1 MSQSTINPAEIRAP
15 AHLTRAEKAAFRRYV
30 AALPARNE
38 AFPIGFADDL
48 ADFVK
53 ARSRIAWLER
63 MLRHETTSVP
73 RFATPAALRLSAQLN
88 AAVAVSQRLADRL
101 RANGAPTSD

>member
-1 MSQSTINPAEIRAP
+1 MSQPTLNPAEIRAP
-15 AHLTRAEKAAFRRYV
+15 AHLTRAEKAAFRRYL

-38 AFPIGFADDL
+38 ALPLGFADDL
-48 ADFVK
+48 GDFVK
-53 ARSRIAWLER
+53 ARSRVAWLER
-63 MLRHETTSVP
+63 MLQNEIKSVP

-101 RANGAPTSD
+101 RVDGRADE